1 VKFGLRA
8 GTMNAR
14 LIQLAVGLV
23 CTLFFLALALY
34 RVQLGAVRTALA
46 NADLGWI
53 AAAILVY
60 AGNLGLR
67 AWRWQVILRP
77 VAAIPYSTVTRALL
91 VGYGLNAVM
100 PARLGELFRAE
111 FFKKTYGLS
120 RVWGLT
126 SIVIE
131 RLFDGI
137 TVICC
142 LGIGLVSAAAA
153 RPNAGLLINVLVTG
167 SVLFGAVFIAALYL
181 SGSMASRIVGR
192 FPGLSAQ
199 MTMVQ
204 QGFEILRTWRTLEVV
219 AITVMIYVPDALSLW
234 LLVKSVGLTLGFSD
248 TLVLLGAASLST
260 LVPSGPAFLGT
271 LQFAY
276 ALAIEFAGGS
286 RALGIA
292 AATLAQL
299 CLLVPLALIAA
310 GILVH
315 GSGRY
320 LFAVLA
326 RRQSADTSEEEL
338 SVAPVVATTEISAD
352 RGRL

>member
-1 VKFGLRA
+1 
-8 GTMNAR
+8 MR
-14 LIQLAVGLV
+14 LIQLVIGLA
-23 CTLFFLALALY
+23 CTLFFLAIAFY
-34 RVQLGAVRTALA
+34 RVQLGAVGAALA
-46 NADLGWI
+46 GADPFWV
-53 AAAILVY
+53 AAAMLVY
-60 AGNLGLR
+60 ALNLAVR

-77 VAAIPYSTVTRALL
+77 VAAIPFPIVARALL

-120 RVWGLT
+120 RVWGLI

-137 TVICC
+137 TVIGC
-142 LGIGLVSAAAA
+142 LGFGLLFAAAA

-167 SVLFGAVFIAALYL
+167 GVLFGVVLVAAFCL
-181 SGSMASRIVGR
+181 SGSVISRIVGR
-192 FPGLSAQ
+192 FPGLSGRMA
-199 MTMVQ
+199 MVQ
-204 QGFEILRTWRTLEVV
+204 QGFQILRTWRTLEVV
-219 AITVMIYVPDALSLW
+219 GITLIIYVPDALTLW
-234 LLVKSVGLTLGFSD
+234 FLVKAVGLTLGFSD

-276 ALAIEFAGGS
+276 ALAVEFAGGA

-299 CLLVPLALIAA
+299 CLLLPLAVIAA
-310 GILVH
+310 AIIVH
-315 GSGRY
+315 GSGTALY
-320 LFAVLA
+320 TIL
-326 RRQSADTSEEEL
+326 RQPSDDGQA
-338 SVAPVVATTEISAD
+338 
-352 RGRL
+352 GQ

>member
-1 VKFGLRA
+1 
-8 GTMNAR
+8 
-14 LIQLAVGLV
+14 
-23 CTLFFLALALY
+23 
-34 RVQLGAVRTALA
+34 
-46 NADLGWI
+46 
-53 AAAILVY
+53 
-60 AGNLGLR
+60 
-67 AWRWQVILRP
+67 
-77 VAAIPYSTVTRALL
+77 
-91 VGYGLNAVM
+91 M

-131 RLFDGI
+131 RLFDGS

-142 LGIGLVSAAAA
+142 LGVGLLCAAAA
-153 RPNAGLLINVLVTG
+153 KPNAALLVNVLVTG
-167 SVLFGAVFIAALYL
+167 SVLFGAVLLAAFCLA
-181 SGSMASRIVGR
+181 GSMMSRIVGR
-192 FPGLSAQ
+192 FPGLSPQ

-204 QGFEILRTWRTLEVV
+204 QGLKILRTWRTLEVMGLTL
-219 AITVMIYVPDALSLW
+219 IIYVPDALSLW
-234 LLVKSVGLTLGFSD
+234 FLVKAVGLTLGFSD

-276 ALAIEFAGGS
+276 ALAIEFAGGA

-299 CLLVPLALIAA
+299 CLLLPLALIAA

-315 GSGRY
+315 GSGNALY
-320 LFAVLA
+320 TILA
-326 RRQSADTSEEEL
+326 RRQSDA
-338 SVAPVVATTEISAD
+338 
-352 RGRL
+352 GRAGE

>member
-1 VKFGLRA
+1 MKV
-8 GTMNAR
+8 R
-14 LIQLAVGLV
+14 LIQLVIGLA
-23 CTLFFLALALY
+23 CTLFFLAIAFY
-34 RVQLGAVRTALA
+34 RVQLGAVGAALA
-46 NADLGWI
+46 GADPFWV
-53 AAAILVY
+53 AAAMLVY
-60 AGNLGLR
+60 ALNLAVR

-77 VAAIPYSTVTRALL
+77 VAAIPFPIVARALL

-120 RVWGLT
+120 RVWGLI

-137 TVICC
+137 TVIGC
-142 LGIGLVSAAAA
+142 LGFGLLFAAAA

-167 SVLFGAVFIAALYL
+167 GVLFGVVLVAAFCL
-181 SGSMASRIVGR
+181 SGSVISRIVGR
-192 FPGLSAQ
+192 FPGLSGRMA
-199 MTMVQ
+199 MVQ
-204 QGFEILRTWRTLEVV
+204 QGFQILRTWRTLEVV
-219 AITVMIYVPDALSLW
+219 GITLIIYVPDALTLW
-234 LLVKSVGLTLGFSD
+234 FLVKAVGLTLGFSD

-276 ALAIEFAGGS
+276 ALAVEFAGGA

-299 CLLVPLALIAA
+299 CLLLPLAVIAA
-310 GILVH
+310 AIIVH
-315 GSGRY
+315 GSGTALY
-320 LFAVLA
+320 TIL
-326 RRQSADTSEEEL
+326 RQPSDDGQA
-338 SVAPVVATTEISAD
+338 
-352 RGRL
+352 GQ

>member
-1 VKFGLRA
+1 MKV
-8 GTMNAR
+8 R
-14 LIQLAVGLV
+14 LIQLVIGLA
-23 CTLFFLALALY
+23 CTLFFLAIACY
-34 RVQLGAVRTALA
+34 RVQLGAVSAALA
-46 NADLGWI
+46 GANLAFV
-53 AAAILVY
+53 AAAMLIY
-60 AGNLGLR
+60 AANLAVR

-77 VAAIPYSTVTRALL
+77 VAAIPYPIVVRALL
-91 VGYGLNAVM
+91 LGYGLNAIM

-111 FFKKTYGLS
+111 FFKKTHGLS

-137 TVICC
+137 TVVCC
-142 LGIGLVSAAAA
+142 LGVGLLLAAAA
-153 RPNAGLLINVLVTG
+153 KPHAGLLIKVLVTG
-167 SVLFGAVFIAALYL
+167 GVLFGAVLLAAFCL
-181 SGSMASRIVGR
+181 SGSMMSRIVGR

-199 MTMVQ
+199 LAMVQ
-204 QGFEILRTWRTLEVV
+204 QGLEILRTWRTMEVA
-219 AITVMIYVPDALSLW
+219 AITLIIYVPDALTLW
-234 LLVKSVGLTLGFSD
+234 LLVKAVGLTLGFSD

-276 ALAIEFAGGS
+276 ALAIEFAGGA

-299 CLLVPLALIAA
+299 CLLLPLALIAA

-315 GSGRY
+315 GSGTALY
-320 LFAVLA
+320 TILA
-326 RRQSADTSEEEL
+326 RRQSD
-338 SVAPVVATTEISAD
+338 D
-352 RGRL
+352 GRAGQ

>member
-1 VKFGLRA
+1 MKV
-8 GTMNAR
+8 R
-14 LIQLAVGLV
+14 LIQIVIGLA
-23 CTLFFLALALY
+23 CTLFFLVIAFY
-34 RVQLGAVRTALA
+34 RVQLGAVSAALA
-46 NADLGWI
+46 GANPLWV
-53 AAAILVY
+53 AAAMLIY
-60 AGNLGLR
+60 AANLTIR

-77 VAAIPYSTVTRALL
+77 VAAIPYPIVARALL

-142 LGIGLVSAAAA
+142 LGFGLLFATAA
-153 RPNAGLLINVLVTG
+153 RPNAGLLIKVLVTG
-167 SVLFGAVFIAALYL
+167 SVLFGVLLFAAVYL
-181 SGSMASRIVGR
+181 SGSVMSRMVGR
-192 FPGLSAQ
+192 FPGLSGHIA
-199 MTMVQ
+199 MVQ
-204 QGFEILRTWRTLEVV
+204 QGFQILRTWRTLQVIGV
-219 AITVMIYVPDALSLW
+219 TLIIYVPDALTLW
-234 LLVKSVGLTLGFSD
+234 FLVKAVGLTLGFAD

-276 ALAIEFAGGS
+276 ALAVEFAGGA

-299 CLLVPLALIAA
+299 CLLLPLAVVAA
-310 GILVH
+310 AIIVH
-315 GSGRY
+315 GSGAALY
-320 LFAVLA
+320 TIFA
-326 RRQSADTSEEEL
+326 RRRSDDGQA
-338 SVAPVVATTEISAD
+338 
-352 RGRL
+352 GQ

>member
-1 VKFGLRA
+1 MKV
-8 GTMNAR
+8 R
-14 LIQLAVGLV
+14 LIQLVIGLA
-23 CTLFFLALALY
+23 CTLFFLAIAFY
-34 RVQLGAVRTALA
+34 RVQLGAVTAALA
-46 NADLGWI
+46 GADPFWV
-53 AAAILVY
+53 AAAMLVY
-60 AGNLGLR
+60 TLNLAVR

-77 VAAIPYSTVTRALL
+77 VAAIPFPIVARALL

-137 TVICC
+137 TVVCC
-142 LGIGLVSAAAA
+142 LGFGLLFAAAA
-153 RPNAGLLINVLVTG
+153 RPNAGLLIKVLVTG
-167 SVLFGAVFIAALYL
+167 GVLFGVVLVAAFCL
-181 SGSMASRIVGR
+181 SGSVMSRVVGR
-192 FPGLSAQ
+192 FPGLSGQ
-199 MTMVQ
+199 MAMVQ

-219 AITVMIYVPDALSLW
+219 GITLIIYVPDALTLW
-234 LLVKSVGLTLGFSD
+234 FLVKAVGLTLGFPD

-276 ALAIEFAGGS
+276 ALAVEFAGGA

-299 CLLVPLALIAA
+299 CLLLPLAVIAA
-310 GILVH
+310 AIIVH
-315 GSGRY
+315 GSGTALY
-320 LFAVLA
+320 AIFA
-326 RRQSADTSEEEL
+326 RQRSDGGQA
-338 SVAPVVATTEISAD
+338 
-352 RGRL
+352 GQ